1 VHSFPVAGSKYK
13 VSLRSISL
21 SDDIQPRTV
30 LLIFTTNFFLEKVS
44 LKRSADI

>member
-21 SDDIQPRTV
+21 SDDIQPV

-44 LKRSADI
+44 LKRSPDI